1 MFTRCKVNK
10 KKGNRETFKPIF
22 YDFWRNF
29 PISLT
34 FFFGTKPCL
43 IFSSG
48 GAAHFFV
55 LDLGAAFF
63 LGLGSGKT
71 LQVSRTNWAT

>member
-34 FFFGTKPCL
+34 FFFGTKPSL
-43 IFSSG
+43 VYSRAS
-48 GAAHFFV
+48 AHFFF
-55 LDLGAAFF
+55 LGFGAAFF
-63 LGLGSGKT
+63 LGFGSGST